1 MDVTSELFMIFPLF
15 RPTYC
20 WEILTISSHEGGRK
34 GHYHIF
40 HKPQNMSSE
49 TLAFREYLEMLCIEL
64 ADFKSLAIPVR
75 MELLSGFRQQ
85 QSQPPPS
92 AAVAA
97 PKTPSPPAESSAL
110 TADSELEIMSR
121 LPQGKQLDIL
131 TKAPSFKLLA
141 ETLRGAKFERLRC
154 DFPKREIRAE
164 WFRDLPTDQRL
175 ALERLYMCVADKRM
189 IKVGDEMTV
198 NYLFKTV
205 FSDEVLDKYEEFIR
219 AAFAR
224 GEGLSAITYR
234 KSYFSLVSLIT
245 SLSGRHN
252 SNVEPRLLASVM
264 QARRRLLD
272 HADSWNK
279 ETTLASNLSES
290 DKILRTMNST
300 PPEVVMKMLY
310 FLLETQKIWFNLNFS
325 KRHVQEHEVQRA
337 LGFVQFALLVARP
350 VSRAET
356 LVNVTLATVTKQ
368 LRQPGQLCWTFEV
381 IPVCLCS

>member
-1 MDVTSELFMIFPLF
+1 
-15 RPTYC
+15 
-20 WEILTISSHEGGRK
+20 
-34 GHYHIF
+34 
-40 HKPQNMSSE
+40 MSSE

-97 PKTPSPPAESSAL
+97 PKTPSPPAERSAL
-110 TADSELEIMSR
+110 TADSELEIISR

-131 TKAPSFKLLA
+131 TRSPAFLQLA
-141 ETLRGAKFERLRC
+141 EILQGPKYERLRA
-154 DFPKREIRAE
+154 DFPKKEIRAA
-164 WFRDLPTDQRL
+164 WFRDLPSDQRL
-175 ALERLYMCVADKRM
+175 ALERLYACVAEKRM
-189 IKVGDEMTV
+189 IREGDEMSV
-198 NYLFKTV
+198 NYLFKTL
-205 FSDEVLDKYEEFIR
+205 FSDAVLEKYEEFIR
-219 AAFAR
+219 AAFTR

-252 SNVEPRLLASVM
+252 SNVEPRHLASVM

-290 DKILRTMNST
+290 DKILRTMTST
-300 PPEVVMKMLY
+300 PPERVLTMLY
-310 FLLETQKIWFNLNFS
+310 FLLETQKIWFDLNFS
-325 KRHVQEHEVQRA
+325 KRTVQEHESQRA
-337 LGFVQFALLVARP
+337 LGFTQFALLMARP

-356 LVNVTLATVTKQ
+356 LVNLTLATVQKQ
-368 LRQPGQLCWTFEV
+368 LREPGTLCWTFEV
-381 IPVCLCS
+381 R

>member
-34 GHYHIF
+34 GHYHNF

-97 PKTPSPPAESSAL
+97 PKTPSPPAERSAL
-110 TADSELEIMSR
+110 TADSELEIISR

-131 TKAPSFKLLA
+131 TRSPAFLQLA
-141 ETLRGAKFERLRC
+141 EILQGPKYERLRA
-154 DFPKREIRAE
+154 DFPKKEIRAA
-164 WFRDLPTDQRL
+164 WFRDLPSDQRL
-175 ALERLYMCVADKRM
+175 ALERLYACVAEKRM
-189 IKVGDEMTV
+189 IREGDEMSV
-198 NYLFKTV
+198 NYLFKTL
-205 FSDEVLDKYEEFIR
+205 FSDAVLEKYEEFIR
-219 AAFAR
+219 AAFTR

-252 SNVEPRLLASVM
+252 SNVEPRHLASVM

-290 DKILRTMNST
+290 DKILRTMTST
-300 PPEVVMKMLY
+300 PPERVLTMLY
-310 FLLETQKIWFNLNFS
+310 FLLETQKLWFELNFS
-325 KRHVQEHEVQRA
+325 KRTVQEHESQRA
-337 LGFVQFALLVARP
+337 LGFTQFALLMARP

-356 LVNVTLATVTKQ
+356 LVNLTLATVQKQ
-368 LRQPGQLCWTFEV
+368 LREPGTLCWTFEV
-381 IPVCLCS
+381 R

>member
-1 MDVTSELFMIFPLF
+1 
-15 RPTYC
+15 
-20 WEILTISSHEGGRK
+20 
-34 GHYHIF
+34 
-40 HKPQNMSSE
+40 MSSE

-97 PKTPSPPAESSAL
+97 PKTTSPPAESSAL
-110 TADSELEIMSR
+110 TADSELEIISR

>member
-1 MDVTSELFMIFPLF
+1 MDVTSELFTIFPLF

-34 GHYHIF
+34 GHYHNF

-97 PKTPSPPAESSAL
+97 PKTPSPPAERSAL
-110 TADSELEIMSR
+110 TADSELEIISR

-131 TKAPSFKLLA
+131 TRSPAFLQLA
-141 ETLRGAKFERLRC
+141 EILQGPKYERLRA
-154 DFPKREIRAE
+154 DFPKKEIRAA
-164 WFRDLPTDQRL
+164 WFRDLPSDQRL
-175 ALERLYMCVADKRM
+175 ALERLYACVAEKRM
-189 IKVGDEMTV
+189 IREGDEMSV
-198 NYLFKTV
+198 NYLFKTL
-205 FSDEVLDKYEEFIR
+205 FSDAVLEKYEEFIR
-219 AAFAR
+219 AAFTR

-252 SNVEPRLLASVM
+252 SNVEPRHLASVM

-290 DKILRTMNST
+290 DKILRTMTST
-300 PPEVVMKMLY
+300 PPERVLTMLY
-310 FLLETQKIWFNLNFS
+310 FLLETQKLWFELNFS
-325 KRHVQEHEVQRA
+325 KRTVQEHESQRA
-337 LGFVQFALLVARP
+337 LGFTQFALLMARP

-356 LVNVTLATVTKQ
+356 LVNLTLATVQKQ
-368 LRQPGQLCWTFEV
+368 LREPGTLCWTFEV
-381 IPVCLCS
+381 R

>member
-1 MDVTSELFMIFPLF
+1 
-15 RPTYC
+15 
-20 WEILTISSHEGGRK
+20 
-34 GHYHIF
+34 
-40 HKPQNMSSE
+40 MSSE

-110 TADSELEIMSR
+110 TADSELEIISR

-141 ETLRGAKFERLRC
+141 ETLRGAKERLRC

-175 ALERLYMCVADKRM
+175 ALER
-189 IKVGDEMTV
+189 
-198 NYLFKTV
+198 LFKTV

-310 FLLETQKIWFNLNFS
+310 FLLETQKTS
-325 KRHVQEHEVQRA
+325 VQLF
-337 LGFVQFALLVARP
+337 LGDAP
-350 VSRAET
+350 
-356 LVNVTLATVTKQ
+356 
-368 LRQPGQLCWTFEV
+368 PGV
-381 IPVCLCS
+381 V